1 MYKTHGSCSCI
12 GNILATLNTKNL
24 LFCTLCEIHY
34 SLLYGTNPCIWSII
48 NKLTIASPI
57 LTKTVKLVKKLVL
70 WLLNFSHFNAFRIY
84 KFQKLTTC
92 CHRRMS
98 YFKQLEYADCNNW
111 HSKKKKEKIIT
122 GRKQSFQGQNR
133 TVERVWKQNL
143 ATKK

>member
-34 SLLYGTNPCIWSII
+34 SLLNGTNPCRWSII
-48 NKLTIASPI
+48 NKLAIASPI
-57 LTKTVKLVKKLVL
+57 LTKTVKLFKKLVL
-70 WLLNFSHFNAFRIY
+70 WLLNFSLFNAFRVY

-98 YFKQLEYADCNNW
+98 YFKQNMRIAIDTRKRR
-111 HSKKKKEKIIT
+111 KKKKIT
-122 GRKQSFQGQNR
+122 GRKQSSQGQNR
-133 TVERVWKQNL
+133 TVERV
-143 ATKK
+143 